1 MLPVI
6 VAEAGPWDLV
16 LGIITLIGTVVV
28 AVIGIRA
35 NGRARTAVSGVASV
49 REAVGQPNG
58 LGPVTEAIGKVHA
71 SLAAI
76 ATTTSDH
83 ANLDARFH
91 EEARAAFDRQAVIND
106 RQAAINERVL
116 RQLDIT
122 AKAAE
127 AAAAKAAVAVDVA
140 AALAVRVAELERRTI
155 G

>member
-76 ATTTSDH
+76 A
-83 ANLDARFH
+83 RFH
-91 EEARAAFDRQAVIND
+91 DEARAAFDRQAVINE
-106 RQAAINERVL
+106 RQAAINDRVL
-116 RQLDIT
+116 RQLDLT

-127 AAAAKAAVAVDVA
+127 AAAAKAAEAVDVA

>member
-28 AVIGIRA
+28 AVIGLRA
-35 NGRARTAVSGVASV
+35 NGRARTAVNGVASV

-76 ATTTSDH
+76 A
-83 ANLDARFH
+83 RFH
-91 EEARAAFDRQAVIND
+91 DEARAAFDRQAVINE
-106 RQAAINERVL
+106 RQAAINDRVL
-116 RQLDIT
+116 RQLDLT

-127 AAAAKAAVAVDVA
+127 AAAAKAAEAVDVA